1 MTDASIS
8 LQVVCGSVGIAARLD
23 GTPYSP
29 DVIDDLIRRCVNGV
43 GDVLDRSGCDVP
55 LGEPGD
61 GYETFVKFMESR
73 MQDDD

>member
-1 MTDASIS
+1 VTDASIS
-8 LQVVCGSVGIAARLD
+8 LQVVYGSVGVAVRLE

-29 DVIDDLIRRCVNGV
+29 DVFDDLIRRCVNGV
-43 GDVLDRSGCDVP
+43 SDVLDRSGSDIP

-73 MQDDD
+73 MKDDD